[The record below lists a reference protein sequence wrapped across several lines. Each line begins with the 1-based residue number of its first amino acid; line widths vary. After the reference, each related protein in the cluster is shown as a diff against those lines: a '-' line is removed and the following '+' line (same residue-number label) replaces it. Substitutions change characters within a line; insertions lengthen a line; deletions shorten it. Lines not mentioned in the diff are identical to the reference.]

1 LDNVTG
7 SRYELPEIG
16 AVKNAC
22 VRVTH
27 GNQTSRKRNLP
38 MNTKRLLIGSAIAL
52 ASSLS
57 YAATTTEVV
66 CSYAPSQSAAVNRI
80 TAAAGGAGAGAAAIL
95 QATGLSLV
103 AHSSGGYI
111 LTGAGGYVAGTLI
124 GSLVVPVAVVAT
136 VVVGGTAIALE
147 LSCAPKNHPQAVKG
161 VKDITAEF
169 NKAVRSA
176 NEEAIKTRD
185 KSWQKIAE
193 LNEGAIVRRDAAIG
207 EVQAANEKAI
217 VIRDHF
223 FAGFFN

>member
-1 LDNVTG
+1 MDNVTG

-103 AHSSGGYI
+103 SRIA
-111 LTGAGGYVAGTLI
+111 AAGT
-124 GSLVVPVAVVAT
+124 
-136 VVVGGTAIALE
+136 
-147 LSCAPKNHPQAVKG
+147 
-161 VKDITAEF
+161 F
-169 NKAVRSA
+169 
-176 NEEAIKTRD
+176 
-185 KSWQKIAE
+185 
-193 LNEGAIVRRDAAIG
+193 
-207 EVQAANEKAI
+207 
-217 VIRDHF
+217 
-223 FAGFFN
+223 